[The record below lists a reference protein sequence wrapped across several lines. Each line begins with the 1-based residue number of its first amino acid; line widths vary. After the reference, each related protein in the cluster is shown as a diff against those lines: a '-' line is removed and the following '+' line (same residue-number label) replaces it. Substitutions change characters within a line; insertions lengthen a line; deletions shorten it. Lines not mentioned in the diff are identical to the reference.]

1 MNYFKPE
8 WLIEDFLFRIAIWKH
23 IVLQYTEKMFKRT
36 DK

>member
-1 MNYFKPE
+1 MKY
-8 WLIEDFLFRIAIWKH
+8 LIEDFLFRISVWNH